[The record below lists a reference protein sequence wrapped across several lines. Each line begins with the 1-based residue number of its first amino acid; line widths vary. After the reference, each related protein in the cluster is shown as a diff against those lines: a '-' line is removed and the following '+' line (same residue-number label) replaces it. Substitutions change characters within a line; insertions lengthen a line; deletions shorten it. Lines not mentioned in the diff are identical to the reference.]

1 MSQNQLSIKQIDS
14 ALPLKKEYFLSDGNG
29 LHLRIRPAG
38 DKLWVFRYTNPLG
51 KQVKM
56 SLGPYPD
63 TPLDLARKLVSE
75 HKAKLAL
82 GIDPKIIKNNA
93 PTTVQDLFSIW
104 ITEELPSRR
113 TERGIYQTRIR
124 FAKHILC
131 HIGDAKLISL
141 KKSDFLNVFTRV
153 VNQGSNAQANLLLRE
168 MRQMF
173 DYAVTNEWLDANRI
187 RSIKKSEVGG
197 PDRVGTRVLSK
208 KEIRELWLK
217 CNQKT
222 GITLQCHASIWL
234 ALATMARIEEIVTA
248 EEQDF
253 DLENNL
259 WIIPANKNQSKRKHV
274 IYLSPFAR
282 QYIDLLI
289 SVPREGSS
297 YLFKSVRSTT
307 YTRPKTINFQ
317 ISHRQDCSE
326 TADITSKLSPELK
339 SSLRISGG
347 RWSHQ
352 DLRRSGAALMSSLKI
367 PYEIIEQ
374 CLNRKPKQG
383 HIAIYQQIRP
393 AEQRHAFLKL
403 GKALEKIT
411 AHVCFGAAHSQ
422 GRL

>member
-38 DKLWVFRYTNPLG
+38 DKLWIFRYTNPLG

-82 GIDPKIIKNNA
+82 EIDPKSIKNNA
-93 PTTVQDLFSIW
+93 PNTVQDLFNIW
-104 ITEELPSRR
+104 ITEELPKRR
-113 TERGIYQTRIR
+113 TERSVYQTRIR
-124 FAKHILC
+124 FAKHILYY
-131 HIGDAKLISL
+131 IGDAKLISL
-141 KKSDFLNVFTRV
+141 KKADFLNVFTRV
-153 VNQGSNAQANLLLRE
+153 VNQGFNAQANLLLRE
-168 MRQMF
+168 TRQMF
-173 DYAVTNEWLDANRI
+173 DYAVTNEWLDANRV
-187 RSIKKSEVGG
+187 RSIKKEEVGG
-197 PDRVGTRVLSK
+197 PENIGTRVLSR
-208 KEIRELWLK
+208 KEIKELWLK

-234 ALATMARIEEIVTA
+234 ALSTMARIEEIVTA

-259 WIIPANKNQSKRKHV
+259 WIIPANKNQSKREHV

-282 QYIDLLI
+282 QYIELLI
-289 SVPREGSS
+289 RVPREGSS
-297 YLFKSVRSTT
+297 YLFKSTRSIT

-326 TADITSKLSPELK
+326 TGDVTSKLSPEIK
-339 SSLRISGG
+339 SSLRISNG

-352 DLRRSGAALMSSLKI
+352 DLRRSSAALMSSLKI
-367 PYEIIEQ
+367 PCEIIEQ

-383 HIAIYQQIRP
+383 HIAIYQQISP

-403 GKALEKIT
+403 GKALE
-411 AHVCFGAAHSQ
+411 
-422 GRL
+422 RLTR

>member
-1 MSQNQLSIKQIDS
+1 MSRKPLSIKEIDS
-14 ALPLKKEYFLSDGNG
+14 ALPLKKEYFLSDGSG

-75 HKAKLAL
+75 HRIKLAL
-82 GIDPKIIKNNA
+82 GIDPKNIKNNA
-93 PTTVQDLFSIW
+93 PQSAQDLFNIW
-104 ITEELPSRR
+104 ITEDLPTRR
-113 TERGIYQTRIR
+113 VERGVYQTRLR
-124 FAKHILC
+124 MEKHVLPYL
-131 HIGDAKLISL
+131 GSSTLASL
-141 KKSDFLNVFTRV
+141 KKTDFLNILRQV
-153 VNQGSNAQANLLLRE
+153 VNQGANAQANLLLRDIG
-168 MRQMF
+168 QMF
-173 DYAVTNEWLDANRI
+173 DYAVTNEWLDANRV

-197 PDRVGTRVLSK
+197 QDRIGARILSRQEIK
-208 KEIRELWLK
+208 KLWLK

-234 ALATMARIEEIVTA
+234 ALSTMTRIEEMVTA
-248 EEQDF
+248 EEHEF
-253 DLENNL
+253 DLENNV
-259 WIIPANKNQSKRKHV
+259 WIIPAFKNQSRREHI

-326 TADITSKLSPELK
+326 TADVTSKLSPELK

-352 DLRRSGAALMSSLKI
+352 DLRRSAAALMSSLKI

-374 CLNRKPKQG
+374 CLNRKPKQE
-383 HIAIYQQIRP
+383 HIAIYQQISP
-393 AEQRHAFLKL
+393 TEQRHAFLKL

-411 AHVCFGAAHSQ
+411 AY
-422 GRL
+422 L